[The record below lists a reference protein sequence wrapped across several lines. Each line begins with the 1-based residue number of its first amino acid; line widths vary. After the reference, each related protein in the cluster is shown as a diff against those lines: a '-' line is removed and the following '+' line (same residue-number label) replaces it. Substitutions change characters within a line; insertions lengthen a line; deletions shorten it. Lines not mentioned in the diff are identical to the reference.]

1 MSAQRPVLKTFLA
14 LTPTPSKESPPSSRT
29 TPLRSSSGDPLPSAS
44 FREHRGSTSSV
55 SSTNSDV
62 GDNGFLIL
70 TPVDTGFEDSGL
82 KKIEEEAIE

>member
-1 MSAQRPVLKTFLA
+1 MSAQRPVLKTFLP

-29 TPLRSSSGDPLPSAS
+29 PPLRGSSGDPLPSAS
-44 FREHRGSTSSV
+44 REHRGSSSSV
-55 SSTNSDV
+55 SSINSDV
-62 GDNGFLIL
+62 GENGFLIL